1 MWTKV
6 FSKLNVSANVGFWI
20 MRITG
25 LTLIGLGGH
34 CLLQQA
40 RYQEFA
46 ETIDGIHNAERIE
59 FDDARTGKTFI
70 ITATDVEDL

>member
-1 MWTKV
+1 MVNTLFGKV
-6 FSKLNVSANVGFWI
+6 RADVGLWI

-46 ETIDGIHNAERIE
+46 ETMTRICNDE
-59 FDDARTGKTFI
+59 VTFVTGPNGKTFTI
-70 ITATDVEDL
+70 NATENE